1 MVKNILVTGGIKSG
15 KSSYALELADKYKG
29 EKIFL
34 ATARA
39 FDDEMAEKIERH
51 KAERSD
57 SYKTIEEPIKI
68 GKIISEVSST
78 LLVIDC
84 ITIWLSNLF
93 FETEPEQRNIYV
105 NEFLESIKNFNG
117 EIIIVTNEVG
127 SGIIPENKISR
138 EYQSELGKL
147 NQEIAK
153 LCDEVYLLVSGVAVK
168 IKEQ

>member
-39 FDDEMAEKIERH
+39 FDDEMAQKIERH
-51 KAERSD
+51 KAERDD

-68 GKIISEVSST
+68 GKIISEVSFT

-153 LCDEVYLLVSGVAVK
+153 LCDEIYLLVSGVAVK